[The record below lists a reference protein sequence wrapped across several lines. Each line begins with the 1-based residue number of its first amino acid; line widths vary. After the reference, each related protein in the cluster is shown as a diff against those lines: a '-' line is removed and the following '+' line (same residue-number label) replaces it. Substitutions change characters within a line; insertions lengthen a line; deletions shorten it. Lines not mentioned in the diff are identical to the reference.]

1 MATTSITIQVD
12 SELKEEASRIAEYY
26 GFDLSSVTHAF
37 YLQIIR
43 ENRIPLNLRDLEPNE
58 ESLEATRE
66 SDEKTASDS
75 GVGYTNRH
83 DLLEAAM
90 LEARDIM
97 SGRITAETYDS
108 AAEMFEA
115 LGV

>member
-1 MATTSITIQVD
+1 MTTTSITIQVD

-43 ENRIPLNLRDLEPNE
+43 EKRIPLGLCDFEPNE
-58 ESLEATRE
+58 ETLEVIRE
-66 SDEKTASDS
+66 SDEKTANDS

-83 DLLEAAM
+83 DLLEVDAWSTGHHEWENHCGN
-90 LEARDIM
+90 L
-97 SGRITAETYDS
+97 
-108 AAEMFEA
+108 
-115 LGV
+115 